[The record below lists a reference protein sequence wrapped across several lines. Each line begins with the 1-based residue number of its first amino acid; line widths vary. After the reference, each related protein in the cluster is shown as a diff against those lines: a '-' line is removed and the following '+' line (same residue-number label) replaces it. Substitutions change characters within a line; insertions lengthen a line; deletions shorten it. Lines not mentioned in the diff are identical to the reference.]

1 MSQKCVTSLLTRLE
15 QNLPPNIC
23 IACLQAFRIFSR
35 EKTHMESLTSERSL
49 RLLMRIAGIE
59 YYTTEHGEN
68 VTIQNG
74 NQDGKKQLI
83 PPPHPRNEVGWG
95 WGVGGGEV
103 YWNLCAHVSLSGHLS
118 VCLLFLFFGLDNV
131 LWTLLWCNPLR
142 MTGLKAPTN

>member
-83 PPPHPRNEVGWG
+83 PPLTPVMKLGG
-95 WGVGGGEV
+95 GGGEV
-103 YWNLCAHVSLSGHLS
+103 YWNHCIRPSICPFVH
-118 VCLLFLFFGLDNV
+118 
-131 LWTLLWCNPLR
+131 LR
-142 MTGLKAPTN
+142 MCLDFVWTKYSELLYFWYPNLVW

>member
-74 NQDGKKQLI
+74 NQDGKKQLM
-83 PPPHPRNEVGWG
+83 PPTPVMKL
-95 WGVGGGEV
+95 GGGGGRYIGITV
-103 YWNLCAHVSLSGHLS
+103 PMCHCQAIFLS
-118 VCLLFLFFGLDNV
+118 VCCFCFLV
-131 LWTLLWCNPLR
+131 WTMSFELCPDVILC
-142 MTGLKAPTN
+142 G